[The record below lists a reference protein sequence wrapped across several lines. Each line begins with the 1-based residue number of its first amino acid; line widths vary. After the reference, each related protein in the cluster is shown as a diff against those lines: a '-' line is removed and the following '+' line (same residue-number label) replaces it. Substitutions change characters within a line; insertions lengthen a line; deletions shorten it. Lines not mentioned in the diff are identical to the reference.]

1 MIIAGDIGGT
11 KTLIALYERTTE
23 GLHQGAERSFASA
36 EYNSLEAILGEFL
49 RDQPGVHLENA
60 CFGVPGAIIEGRV
73 HTTNLS
79 WDVSESALETALKC
93 RVKLLND
100 LQATAFGVRYLA
112 PSELE
117 VLNHG
122 ASPRHKGNVAVIAA
136 GTGLGE
142 AILCFDGSQHHPMAS
157 EGGHADFAPRN
168 EREIE
173 LLRYLQKHFGN
184 HISNERVLSGP
195 GFYNIYCFLRDTGF
209 APEPQWLRDQLAA
222 GGDHSAIISEAGL
235 AGKSALCQETLEIF
249 ATLYGAEAGNIA
261 LRCMAVGG
269 VFVAGGI
276 APKLIA
282 VLRNGKFMEA
292 FVDKGRMSAMLREIE
307 VSVALNPH
315 APLIGAAHFALNMS
329 L

>member
-1 MIIAGDIGGT
+1 MIIAADIGGT
-11 KTLIALYERTTE
+11 KTVLALYERTTE
-23 GLHQGAERSFASA
+23 GLHQTAERVFASP
-36 EYNSLEAILGEFL
+36 EYDSLEAILREFL
-49 RDQPGVHLENA
+49 RDHAGVRLENA

-73 HTTNLS
+73 HTTNLT
-79 WDVSESALETALKC
+79 WNVTESALEAELKC

-117 VLNHG
+117 VLNSG
-122 ASPRHKGNVAVIAA
+122 ARPRHKGNIAVIAA

-142 AILCFDGSQHHPMAS
+142 AFLCFDGSHHHPMAS
-157 EGGHADFAPRN
+157 EGGHSDFAPRN
-168 EREIE
+168 ESQIE

-195 GFYNIYCFLRDTGF
+195 GFYNIYCFLRDSGF
-209 APEPQWLRDQLAA
+209 APEPQWLKDELAA

-235 AGKSALCQETLEIF
+235 AGKSALCEETLEMF
-249 ATLYGAEAGNIA
+249 AAIYGAEAGNMA

-276 APKLIA
+276 APKLIK
-282 VLRNGKFMEA
+282 VLTNGKFVEA
-292 FVDKGRMSAMLREIE
+292 FLNKGRMSAMLREIE

-315 APLIGAAHFALNMS
+315 APLIGAAHYALNMS
-329 L
+329 M

>member
-23 GLHQGAERSFASA
+23 GLHQTAERAFASA
-36 EYNSLEAILGEFL
+36 DYDSLEAILSEFL
-49 RDQPGVHLENA
+49 RDHPGSRLENG
-60 CFGVPGAIIEGRV
+60 CFGIPGAIIEGKA
-73 HTTNLS
+73 HTTNLT
-79 WDVSESALETALKC
+79 WNVSESALGAALKC

-112 PSELE
+112 PEELE
-117 VLNHG
+117 VLNPG
-122 ASPRHKGNVAVIAA
+122 ARPKHKGNVAVIAA

-142 AILCFDGSQHHPMAS
+142 AFLCFDGSQHHPMAS

-173 LLRYLQKHFGN
+173 LLRYLQKHFGS

-195 GFYNIYCFLRDTGF
+195 GFYNIHSFLRDSGF
-209 APEPQWLRDQLAA
+209 APEPQWLKEELAA

-235 AGKSALCQETLEIF
+235 AGKSALCEETLEMF
-249 ATLYGAEAGNIA
+249 ATIYGAEAGNVA

-276 APKLIA
+276 APKLIK
-282 VLRNGKFMEA
+282 VLANGKFMEA
-292 FVDKGRMSAMLREIE
+292 FLDKGRMSAVLKEIE

-315 APLIGAAHFALNMS
+315 APLIGAAHYALNMS

>member
-11 KTLIALYERTTE
+11 KTVLALYERTTE
-23 GLHQGAERSFASA
+23 GLHQNAERAFASA
-36 EYNSLEAILGEFL
+36 DYGSLEAILDEFL
-49 RDQPGVHLENA
+49 RDHREVRLDNA
-60 CFGVPGAIIEGRV
+60 CFGIPGAIIEGRV

-79 WDVSESALETALKC
+79 WNVSEPGLETALKC
-93 RVKLLND
+93 RVRLLND

-112 PSELE
+112 PEELE

-122 ASPRHKGNVAVIAA
+122 SMPRPRGNIAVIAA

-142 AILCFDGSQHHPMAS
+142 AFLCWDGSQHHPMAS

-173 LLRYLQKHFGN
+173 LLRYLQRHFGS
-184 HISNERVLSGP
+184 HVSNERLLSGP
-195 GFYNIYCFLRDTGF
+195 GFYNIYCFLRDSGF
-209 APEPQWLRDQLAA
+209 APEPNWLKDELAA

-235 AGKSALCQETLEIF
+235 AGKSALCQETLEMF
-249 ATLYGAEAGNIA
+249 ASIYGAEAGNVA
-261 LRCMAVGG
+261 LRCLALGG
-269 VFVAGGI
+269 VFIAGGI
-276 APKLIA
+276 APKLIK

-292 FVDKGRMSAMLREIE
+292 FVDKGRMGGVLKEIE

>member
-23 GLHQGAERSFASA
+23 GLRQTAERAFASVD
-36 EYNSLEAILGEFL
+36 YDSLEAILSEFL
-49 RDQPGVHLENA
+49 RDYPGLHLENA
-60 CFGVPGAIIEGRV
+60 CFGIPGVIIEGRA
-73 HTTNLS
+73 HTTNLT
-79 WDVSESALETALKC
+79 WNVSESALEAALKC
-93 RVKLLND
+93 RVNLLND

-112 PSELE
+112 PEELE
-117 VLNHG
+117 VLNPG
-122 ASPRHKGNVAVIAA
+122 ARPKHKGNVAVIAA

-142 AILCFDGSQHHPMAS
+142 AFLCFDGSQHHPMAS
-157 EGGHADFAPRN
+157 EGGHADFAPRT

-173 LLRYLQKHFGN
+173 LLRYLQTHFGS

-195 GFYNIYCFLRDTGF
+195 GLYNIYCFLRDTGF
-209 APEPQWLRDQLAA
+209 APEPQWLKEELAA
-222 GGDHSAIISEAGL
+222 GGDHNAIISEAGL
-235 AGKSALCQETLEIF
+235 GRKSALCEETLEMF
-249 ATLYGAEAGNIA
+249 ASIYGAESGNVA

-276 APKLIA
+276 APKLIK
-282 VLRNGKFMEA
+282 VLGNGKFMEA
-292 FVDKGRMSAMLREIE
+292 FLDKGRMRAVLREIE

>member
-23 GLHQGAERSFASA
+23 GLHQTAERAFASA
-36 EYNSLEAILGEFL
+36 DYDSLEAILSEFL
-49 RDQPGVHLENA
+49 RDHPGSRLENG
-60 CFGVPGAIIEGRV
+60 CFGIPGAIIEGKA
-73 HTTNLS
+73 HTTNLT
-79 WDVSESALETALKC
+79 WNVSESALGAALKC

-112 PSELE
+112 PEELE
-117 VLNHG
+117 VLNPG
-122 ASPRHKGNVAVIAA
+122 ARPKHKGNVAVIAA
-136 GTGLGE
+136 GTG
-142 AILCFDGSQHHPMAS
+142 HPMAS

-173 LLRYLQKHFGN
+173 LLRYLQKHFGS

-195 GFYNIYCFLRDTGF
+195 GFYNIYSFLRDSGF
-209 APEPQWLRDQLAA
+209 APEPQWLKEELAA

-235 AGKSALCQETLEIF
+235 AGKSALCEETLEMF
-249 ATLYGAEAGNIA
+249 ATIYGAEAGNVA

-276 APKLIA
+276 APKLIK
-282 VLRNGKFMEA
+282 VLANGKFMEA
-292 FVDKGRMSAMLREIE
+292 FLDKGRMSAVLKEIE

-315 APLIGAAHFALNMS
+315 APLIGAAHYALNMS

>member
-11 KTLIALYERTTE
+11 KTVLALYERTTE
-23 GLHQGAERSFASA
+23 GLHQSAERAFASA
-36 EYNSLEAILGEFL
+36 DYGSLEAILDEFL
-49 RDQPGVHLENA
+49 RDHRDVRLDNA
-60 CFGVPGAIIEGRV
+60 CFGIPGALIEGRV

-79 WDVSESALETALKC
+79 WDVSEPALEAALKC
-93 RVKLLND
+93 RVRLLND
-100 LQATAFGVRYLA
+100 LQATAFGVRYLS
-112 PSELE
+112 PEELE
-117 VLNHG
+117 VLNRG
-122 ASPRHKGNVAVIAA
+122 ATPRHRGNIAVIAA

-142 AILCFDGSQHHPMAS
+142 AFLCWDGSQHHPMAS

-173 LLRYLQKHFGN
+173 LLRYLQKRFGG
-184 HISNERVLSGP
+184 HTSNERVLSGP
-195 GFYNIYCFLRDTGF
+195 GFYNIYCFLRDSGF
-209 APEPQWLRDQLAA
+209 APEPDWLKDQLAA
-222 GGDHSAIISEAGL
+222 GGDHSAIISAAGL
-235 AGKSALCQETLEIF
+235 AGKSPLCEETLEMF
-249 ATLYGAEAGNIA
+249 ASIYGAEAGNMA

-276 APKLIA
+276 APKIIK
-282 VLRNGKFMEA
+282 VLRNGRFMEA
-292 FVDKGRMSAMLREIE
+292 FANKGRMAALLKSIE

>member
-11 KTLIALYERTTE
+11 KTVLALYERTTE
-23 GLHQGAERSFASA
+23 GLRQNAERTFASA
-36 EYNSLEAILGEFL
+36 QYGSLEAIVEEFL
-49 RDQPGVHLENA
+49 RDHRGVRLDTA
-60 CFGVPGAIIEGRV
+60 CFGIPGALIEGRV

-79 WDVSESALETALKC
+79 WDVSEPALEAALKC
-93 RVKLLND
+93 RVRLLND

-112 PSELE
+112 PEELE
-117 VLNHG
+117 VLNRG
-122 ASPRHKGNVAVIAA
+122 AQPRRRGNIAVIAA

-142 AILCFDGSQHHPMAS
+142 AFLCWDGSQHHPMAS
-157 EGGHADFAPRN
+157 EGGHADFAARN

-173 LLRYLQKHFGN
+173 LLRFLQKRFGS
-184 HISNERVLSGP
+184 HVSNERVLSGP
-195 GFYNIYCFLRDTGF
+195 GIYNIYCFLRDTGA
-209 APEPQWLRDQLAA
+209 APEPDWLREELAA
-222 GGDHSAIISEAGL
+222 GSDHGAIISQAGL
-235 AGKSALCQETLEIF
+235 AGKSALCEQTLEMF
-249 ATLYGAEAGNIA
+249 ASIYGAEAGNVA

-276 APKLIA
+276 APKLIG
-282 VLRNGKFMEA
+282 VLRAGQFMQA
-292 FVDKGRMSAMLREIE
+292 FVDKGRMSELLKSIE

>member
-11 KTLIALYERTTE
+11 KSVIALYDRTTE
-23 GLHQGAERSFASA
+23 GLHQTGERAFASTQ
-36 EYNSLEAILGEFL
+36 YGSLEAILAEFL
-49 RDQPGVHLENA
+49 RDYPGVHLETG
-60 CFGVPGAIIEGRV
+60 CFGIPGAIIDGRV

-79 WDVSESALETALKC
+79 WNISESALDAALKC
-93 RVKLLND
+93 RVRLLND

-112 PSELE
+112 VEELE
-117 VLNHG
+117 VLNYG
-122 ASPRHKGNVAVIAA
+122 ASARHKGNIAVIAA

-142 AILCFDGSQHHPMAS
+142 AFLCWDGSQHHPMAS

-173 LLRYLQKHFGN
+173 LLRYLRQHFGN

-209 APEPQWLRDQLAA
+209 APEPQWLKDELAA
-222 GGDHSAIISEAGL
+222 ATNHSAVIAEAGQ
-235 AGKSALCQETLEIF
+235 AGKSALCEETLEMF
-249 ATLYGAEAGNIA
+249 ASLYGAEAGNVA
-261 LRCMAVGG
+261 LRCLALGG

-276 APKLIA
+276 APKLIK
-282 VLRNGKFMEA
+282 VLRNGKFMKA
-292 FVDKGRMSAMLREIE
+292 FLDKGRLSELLKGIE

-315 APLIGAAHFALNMS
+315 TPLIGAAHFALNMS

>member
-11 KTLIALYERTTE
+11 KTVLALYERTTE
-23 GLHQGAERSFASA
+23 GLHQSAERAFASA
-36 EYNSLEAILGEFL
+36 DYESLEAVLSEFL
-49 RDQPGVHLENA
+49 RDHPGTRLENA
-60 CFGVPGAIIEGRV
+60 CFGIPGAIIESRV

-79 WDVSESALETALKC
+79 WNVSEQALEAALKC
-93 RVKLLND
+93 RVRLLND

-112 PSELE
+112 PQELE

-122 ASPRHKGNVAVIAA
+122 AEPRHQGNIAVIAA

-142 AILCFDGSQHHPMAS
+142 AFLCWDGSQHHPMAS
-157 EGGHADFAPRN
+157 EGGHSDFAPRN

-173 LLRYLQKHFGN
+173 LLRYLQKRFGG
-184 HISNERVLSGP
+184 HISNERILSGP
-195 GFYNIYCFLRDTGF
+195 GFYNIYCFLRDSGF
-209 APEPQWLRDQLAA
+209 ASEPDWLKQELAA

-235 AGKSALCQETLEIF
+235 AGKCALCEETLAMF
-249 ATLYGAEAGNIA
+249 ASLYGAEAGNMA

-276 APKLIA
+276 APKLIK
-282 VLRNGKFMEA
+282 VLRDGRFMEA
-292 FVDKGRMSAMLREIE
+292 FVAKGRMSAVLRKIE

>member
-23 GLHQGAERSFASA
+23 GLHQGAERSFVSA
-36 EYNSLEAILGEFL
+36 EYGSLEAIVGEFL
-49 RDQPGVHLENA
+49 RDHAGVQLETA
-60 CFGVPGAIIEGRV
+60 CFGVPGAIIDGRV

-79 WDVSESALETALKC
+79 WNLSESALEGFLKC
-93 RVKLLND
+93 PVKLLND
-100 LQATAFGVRYLA
+100 LQTTAFGVRYLA

-122 ASPRHKGNVAVIAA
+122 VTPRHKGNIAVVAA

-142 AILCFDGSQHHPMAS
+142 AFLCFDGSQHHPMAS

-168 EREIE
+168 EREVE
-173 LLRYLQKHFGN
+173 LLRYLQKQFGE

-195 GFYNIYCFLRDTGF
+195 GFYNIYSFLRDTGF

-222 GGDHSAIISEAGL
+222 GGDHSAIISEVGL
-235 AGKSALCQETLEIF
+235 AGKSPLCEETLEMF
-249 ATLYGAEAGNIA
+249 AELYGAEAGNVA

-269 VFVAGGI
+269 VFVGGGI
-276 APKLIA
+276 APKLIK
-282 VLRNGKFMEA
+282 VLRNGKFMHA
-292 FVDKGRMSAMLREIE
+292 FVDKGRMSAMLKEIE

-315 APLIGAAHFALNMS
+315 AALIGAAHFALNMS

>member
-11 KTLIALYERTTE
+11 KTVLALYERTTE
-23 GLHQGAERSFASA
+23 GLHQSAERAFASA
-36 EYNSLEAILGEFL
+36 EYGSLEAILEEFL
-49 RDQPGVHLENA
+49 RDHRGVRLDTA
-60 CFGVPGAIIEGRV
+60 CFGIPGALIEGRV
-73 HTTNLS
+73 HTTNLT
-79 WDVSESALETALKC
+79 WDVSEPALEAALKC
-93 RVKLLND
+93 RVRLLND

-112 PSELE
+112 PEELE
-117 VLNHG
+117 VLNQG
-122 ASPRHKGNVAVIAA
+122 ARPRHKGNIAVIAA

-142 AILCFDGSQHHPMAS
+142 AFLCWDGSQHHPMAS

-173 LLRYLQKHFGN
+173 LLRYLQKRFGS
-184 HISNERVLSGP
+184 HVSNERVLSGP
-195 GFYNIYCFLRDTGF
+195 GIYNIYCFLRDGGF
-209 APEPQWLRDQLAA
+209 APEPDWLRNELAA

-235 AGKSALCQETLEIF
+235 AGKSALCEETLEMF
-249 ATLYGAEAGNIA
+249 ASIYGAEAGNVA

-276 APKLIA
+276 APKLIK
-282 VLRNGKFMEA
+282 VLRDGKFMEA
-292 FVDKGRMSAMLREIE
+292 FAAKGRMSELLKGIE

>member
-11 KTLIALYERTTE
+11 KTVLALYERTTE
-23 GLHQGAERSFASA
+23 GLHQTAERAFASA
-36 EYNSLEAILGEFL
+36 DYDSLEAILSEFL
-49 RDQPGVHLENA
+49 RDHPGVRLDNA
-60 CFGVPGAIIEGRV
+60 CFGIPGAIIDGKV
-73 HTTNLS
+73 HTTNLT
-79 WDVSESALETALKC
+79 WNLSESGLGKALEC

-112 PSELE
+112 PEELA
-117 VLNHG
+117 VLNSG
-122 ASPRHKGNVAVIAA
+122 VRPKLKGNIAVIAA

-142 AILCFDGSQHHPMAS
+142 AFLCFDGSQHHPMAS

-168 EREIE
+168 ERQIE
-173 LLRYLQKHFGN
+173 LLRYLQKHFGR
-184 HISNERVLSGP
+184 HISNERLLSGP
-195 GFYNIYCFLRDTGF
+195 GFYNIYCFLRDTSF
-209 APEPQWLRDQLAA
+209 APEPQWLKDELAA

-235 AGKSALCQETLEIF
+235 AGKSALCQETLEVF
-249 ATLYGAEAGNIA
+249 AALYGAEAGNVA

-276 APKLIA
+276 APKLIKVMA
-282 VLRNGKFMEA
+282 NGKFMEA
-292 FVDKGRMSAMLREIE
+292 FADKGRMSELLKQIE

-315 APLIGAAHFALNMS
+315 APLIGAAHYALNMS

>member
-11 KTLIALYERTTE
+11 KTVIALYERTTE
-23 GLHQGAERSFASA
+23 GLRQSAERVFASA
-36 EYNSLEAILGEFL
+36 DYGSLEAVLGEFL
-49 RDQPGVHLENA
+49 SSQGAVHLENA
-60 CFGVPGAIIEGRV
+60 CFGLPGVVIEGRV
-73 HTTNLS
+73 HTTNLT
-79 WDVSESALETALKC
+79 WEVSESALQAALKC

-100 LQATAFGVRYLA
+100 LQTTAFGVRYLA

-122 ASPRHKGNVAVIAA
+122 VSPRHKGNVAVIAA

-142 AILCFDGSQHHPMAS
+142 AFLCFDGSQHHPMAS
-157 EGGHADFAPRN
+157 EGGHSDFAPRN

-173 LLRYLQKHFGN
+173 LLRYLQKRFGN

-209 APEPQWLRDQLAA
+209 APEPQWLHDQLAA

-235 AGKSALCQETLEIF
+235 AGKSPLCEETLEIF
-249 ATLYGAEAGNIA
+249 AELYGAEAGNVA
-261 LRCMAVGG
+261 LRCLAVGG

-276 APKLIA
+276 APKLIK
-282 VLRNGKFMEA
+282 VLRNGKFMQA
-292 FVDKGRMSAMLREIE
+292 FVDKGRMNGVLREIE

>member
-11 KTLIALYERTTE
+11 KTVLALYERTTE
-23 GLHQGAERSFASA
+23 GLHQSAERAFASA
-36 EYNSLEAILGEFL
+36 DYASLEAILDDFL
-49 RDQPGVHLENA
+49 RDYRGVRLDNA
-60 CFGVPGAIIEGRV
+60 CFGIPGALIEGRV

-79 WDVSESALETALKC
+79 WDVSEPALEAALKC
-93 RVKLLND
+93 RVRLLND

-112 PSELE
+112 PEELE
-117 VLNHG
+117 VLNPG
-122 ASPRHKGNVAVIAA
+122 STPRHRGNIAVIAA

-142 AILCFDGSQHHPMAS
+142 AFLCWDGSQHHPMAS
-157 EGGHADFAPRN
+157 EAGHADFAPRN

-173 LLRYLQKHFGN
+173 LLRYLQKRFGG

-195 GFYNIYCFLRDTGF
+195 GFYNIYCFLRDSGF
-209 APEPQWLRDQLAA
+209 APEPDWLKDELAA
-222 GGDHSAIISEAGL
+222 GGDHSAIISAAGL
-235 AGKSALCQETLEIF
+235 AGKCPLCEETLEMF
-249 ATLYGAEAGNIA
+249 ASMYGAEAGNMA

-276 APKLIA
+276 APKLIK
-282 VLRNGKFMEA
+282 VLRNGRFMEA
-292 FVDKGRMSAMLREIE
+292 FANKGRMAGLLKDIE